1 MSTTWGGGAETALGV
16 RKKVTKLL
24 DLCRENGITL
34 NPDKFC
40 VSRTIELGG
49 FEISSN
55 HENPTPMIRPTK
67 IAVNK
72 LLDYKA
78 PTDKK
83 GVQRFLG
90 LLNTFRHW
98 SNKFNASLPNI
109 RSLVTKNS
117 VWTWNETHQQEFE
130 TVKKM
135 ASEMDFL
142 SPYDPE
148 KEIIIKTDGLK
159 TGLGYILFQPGD
171 DETKKESGESNDKG
185 DEGKSKQR
193 KNLAIE

>member
-1 MSTTWGGGAETALGV
+1 
-16 RKKVTKLL
+16 
-24 DLCRENGITL
+24 
-34 NPDKFC
+34 
-40 VSRTIELGG
+40 
-49 FEISSN
+49 
-55 HENPTPMIRPTK
+55 MIRPTK

-72 LLDYKA
+72 LLEYKE

-109 RSLVTKNS
+109 RSLVTKDAA
-117 VWTWNETHQQEFE
+117 WTWNETHQREFE

-148 KEIIIKTDGLK
+148 KEIFFQTY
-159 TGLGYILFQPGD
+159 GY
-171 DETKKESGESNDKG
+171 SGN
-185 DEGKSKQR
+185 
-193 KNLAIE
+193 